1 MLVSLTLNSI
11 LKIALGPVIT
21 STGLCLDQRRTVK
34 KNQWSVS
41 QSILLH
47 ASPHTR
53 CQSRSISQF
62 LSLTG
67 LATTFRG
74 DALFPLFLSLPN
86 PPSLNLHRYAC
97 LHHAVRPFS
106 PVTINNHLPQPPQ
119 SASASPTP
127 RAAPAVGRQRTG
139 TGRCLPVA
147 QLMPC
152 AKCMWYQ

>member
-1 MLVSLTLNSI
+1 MLVSEQYTQ
-11 LKIALGPVIT
+11 IALGPVT
-21 STGLCLDQRRTVK
+21 STGLCLDQRRTE
-34 KNQWSVS
+34 NQW
-41 QSILLH
+41 SILLH
-47 ASPHTR
+47 ASPHAR
-53 CQSRSISQF
+53 CQASDRSVVTQF
-62 LSLTG
+62 LSPTG

-74 DALFPLFLSLPN
+74 DALFPLFLSLPTS
-86 PPSLNLHRYAC
+86 PSLNLHRYAC

-106 PVTINNHLPQPPQ
+106 PVTINIHRPQPPQ

>member
-1 MLVSLTLNSI
+1 MLVSEQYTQ
-11 LKIALGPVIT
+11 IALGPVT
-21 STGLCLDQRRTVK
+21 STGLCLDQRRTE
-34 KNQWSVS
+34 NQWSVNS
-41 QSILLH
+41 ASRQFTHTLSVSIN
-47 ASPHTR
+47 
-53 CQSRSISQF
+53 QF
-62 LSLTG
+62 LSPTG

-74 DALFPLFLSLPN
+74 DALFPLFLSLPTS
-86 PPSLNLHRYAC
+86 PSLNLHRYAC

-106 PVTINNHLPQPPQ
+106 PVTINAHRPQPPQ